1 MNNIIKTPLPWCL
14 GVLALATALP
24 LQAKWDAG
32 GTDIKENGALTFAT
46 AQKNIPILYSSQP
59 GAAKITVNIPLTP
72 KSTVEW
78 KMVGLTTCVI
88 GGIQADLEG
97 SAMVPYDNKY
107 GDKKITAKATYKASP
122 TKANEYSTADSFPS
136 STTDDTRILTRQR

>member
-24 LQAKWDAG
+24 LQAKWNAA

-46 AQKNIPILYSSQP
+46 AQEDIPILHSSQP
-59 GAAKITVNIPLTP
+59 SAFEIKVNIPLTP

-78 KMVGLTTCVI
+78 KMVGLITCVV
-88 GGIQADLEG
+88 GKVTADMKG
-97 SAMVPYDNKY
+97 VAMVPYGNKY
-107 GDKKITAKATYKASP
+107 GDKKITATATYKASP
-122 TKANEYSTADSFPS
+122 TKANEYSTADAFPS
-136 STTDDTRILTRQR
+136 STTDDSRILKRE

>member
-24 LQAKWDAG
+24 LQAKWNAA

-46 AQKNIPILYSSQP
+46 AQKDILVLYSSQP
-59 GAAKITVNIPLTP
+59 GAIKIKVNFPLTP

-78 KMVGLTTCVI
+78 KMVGLTTCVV
-88 GGIQADLEG
+88 GGAIADISGE
-97 SAMVPYDNKY
+97 AMVPYGEKY
-107 GDKKITAKATYKASP
+107 GDKIITATATYKASP
-122 TKANEYSTADSFPS
+122 TKANEYSTADAFPS
-136 STTDDTRILTRQR
+136 STTDDTRTLTRK